1 MTTSFQNR
9 DLVEVKKIDK
19 NNFPQWKQHIQFIF
33 TFQNFREIV
42 NITHANDVE
51 DIVWK
56 DKKSNQVTMGIRN
69 KIFIVEQIFIKCGI
83 C

>member
-51 DIVWK
+51 DIV
-56 DKKSNQVTMGIRN
+56 
-69 KIFIVEQIFIKCGI
+69 
-83 C
+83 